1 RLCDMFG
8 IDMHEGT
15 VRGDVVRSNI
25 ALSIKQVELG
35 SGHRSRSTAREDAL
49 LGILKTPEMAA
60 LSSILV
66 YVSTQASADRVA
78 EYLTARSVPAQSY
91 HAGKPAAERARIQAA
106 FMREPPAKASNISSS
121 GRAQGDVPIRVL
133 VATVAFGLGLNKSDI
148 RAVIHFNLPRSMEA
162 YVQEVGRSG
171 RDGAPAHGVLLLA
184 TNSAES
190 TAQPAIPDHP
200 QGPRSVDAV
209 QIRSWAYADGVDAT
223 AVRRLLHKLFPATFT
238 GDWRVTNTVVLELKA
253 LESDIDA
260 DQAVIQTLI
269 SYLTLK
275 DPAMFEI
282 EPNTH
287 RKCDV
292 RFTRTELG
300 KLAEAHSF
308 FAKLA
313 DYANAQCVLT
323 TKQQQR
329 GGPSSRFQ
337 GARKT
342 SMCAAVD
349 IFDFARSMGV
359 PASDV
364 TAELYQWRAKREVML
379 EWLEPSC
386 VVKVSL
392 DLRRFVAAPLDDY
405 ADLSAEEWGEQLA
418 LRIDSYISG
427 LAESICQ
434 QNEARVQD
442 SLHKVNA
449 VEALMLA
456 ALQVADCA
464 LR

>member
-1 RLCDMFG
+1 MFG

-223 AVRRLLHKLFPATFT
+223 AVRRLLHKLFPATFVCSAIAAATRTRASRACLET

-269 SYLTLK
+269 SYLALK

-392 DLRRFVAAPLDDY
+392 DLRRF
-405 ADLSAEEWGEQLA
+405 
-418 LRIDSYISG
+418 
-427 LAESICQ
+427 
-434 QNEARVQD
+434 
-442 SLHKVNA
+442 
-449 VEALMLA
+449 
-456 ALQVADCA
+456 
-464 LR
+464 